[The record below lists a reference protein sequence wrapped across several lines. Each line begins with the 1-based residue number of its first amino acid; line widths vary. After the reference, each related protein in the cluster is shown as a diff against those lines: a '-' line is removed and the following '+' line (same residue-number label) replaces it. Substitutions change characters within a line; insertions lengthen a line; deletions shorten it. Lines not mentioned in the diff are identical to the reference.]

1 MPGSPEAH
9 PCLLSR
15 GSDTSPVSQRL
26 HMVALRSVDGG
37 HSRQVHSP
45 DTWAVCLWGPLS
57 LHGPGCTG
65 IGGGGGGGPGGV
77 RAAGVGGLVARG
89 REIWLQ
95 S

>member
-26 HMVALRSVDGG
+26 HTVALRSVEGG
-37 HSRQVHSP
+37 YSRQEHSS

-65 IGGGGGGGPGGV
+65 ISGGGGWG
-77 RAAGVGGLVARG
+77 RG
-89 REIWLQ
+89 RWELGDLWHEEGR
-95 S
+95 SGFRAN